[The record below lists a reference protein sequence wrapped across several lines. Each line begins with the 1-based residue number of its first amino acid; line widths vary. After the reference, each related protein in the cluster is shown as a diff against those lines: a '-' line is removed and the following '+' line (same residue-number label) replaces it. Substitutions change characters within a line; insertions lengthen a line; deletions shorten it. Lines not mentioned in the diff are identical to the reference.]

1 MFEIELYKI
10 GLNAKDSS
18 LLVIDPPECSS
29 IRKILAE
36 FLFEKFECKNLCFQ
50 TSSVTACY
58 AHCLE
63 SATII
68 DVGGNNTRISSVI
81 DGRIIK
87 ESMLISNFYFR

>member
-36 FLFEKFECKNLCFQ
+36 FLFEKF
-50 TSSVTACY
+50 VA
-58 AHCLE
+58 
-63 SATII
+63 
-68 DVGGNNTRISSVI
+68 
-81 DGRIIK
+81 
-87 ESMLISNFYFR
+87 LINFLNINPW